1 MVVRYKAESKC
12 ECRWFYKETL
22 ITESSMMK
30 VVHEKKESFY
40 ECRLQI
46 TVNFNIKLGSVYFKA
61 LTPWPRGRKY
71 NVGQLTLVAA
81 WLQSLKIPENP

>member
-22 ITESSMMK
+22 IQESSMLK
-30 VVHEKKESFY
+30 IVHEKKESFY

-46 TVNFNIKLGSVYFKA
+46 TVKNFKL
-61 LTPWPRGRKY
+61 
-71 NVGQLTLVAA
+71 
-81 WLQSLKIPENP
+81 

>member
-22 ITESSMMK
+22 IKESSMMK
-30 VVHEKKESFY
+30 IVHEKKESFY

-46 TVNFNIKLGSVYFKA
+46 TVKKN
-61 LTPWPRGRKY
+61 PQR
-71 NVGQLTLVAA
+71 LV
-81 WLQSLKIPENP
+81 SLRAYLHKTIF

>member
-22 ITESSMMK
+22 ISESSMMK

-46 TVNFNIKLGSVYFKA
+46 TVNFTFKLGSVYPAVVAWSVKA
-61 LTPWPRGRKY
+61 STFSFGR
-71 NVGQLTLVAA
+71 
-81 WLQSLKIPENP
+81 SLYFAGGGSNPA